1 MTPRDSIYCDD
12 ADDSRIFK
20 QESEAEEVKIDINEI
35 GCISDIYDEELLN
48 GKNENKMLDKS
59 ISMKKEPFEHFE

>member
-35 GCISDIYDEELLN
+35 GCISDIYDEELLK
-48 GKNENKMLDKS
+48 G
-59 ISMKKEPFEHFE
+59 